1 MQNGGLRRR
10 DVQDARN
17 QHDVRAGRWC
27 FGQDL
32 QRGALLGRGTA
43 AIYNRNS
50 YLREMTV
57 ALDLWADR
65 LLAIVSGQA
74 SNVVSLR
81 G

>member
-1 MQNGGLRRR
+1 MA
-10 DVQDARN
+10 DATPPHVIECILN
-17 QHDVRAGRWC
+17 HVAGFR
-27 FGQDL
+27 
-32 QRGALLGRGTA
+32 RGTA